1 MESTGTKRHG
11 GYRVSFG
18 GRVFDAVNI
27 LLLLVFIVIVFY
39 PFYFCV
45 MLSFNDGRD
54 ADRGGIYFWPRVFS
68 IENYKIVFSDARL
81 LIAARNTVLR
91 TLLGTVITVFFT
103 SMFAFAASRPHL
115 AFKKLYL
122 TLGFITLY
130 FNGGLIPTYLL
141 IRSLGLLDRFLVYL
155 VPSLFSMFN
164 AIIFMSFFKTLPPGL
179 IDAALI
185 DGASDFHVFLRIAI
199 PVSTPVLAA
208 VALFT
213 GVGQWNSWFDTMLY
227 TRSAQLDT
235 LPHILMKMIQT
246 QRYFEMMADSATA
259 STNMMLQ
266 MQGLTST
273 SLQLATMVITAF
285 PIIAAYPFLQK
296 YFVKGIMIGS
306 IKG

>member
-1 MESTGTKRHG
+1 MGTAHRG
-11 GYRVSFG
+11 GYRVSVG
-18 GRVFDAVNI
+18 GRVFDAINI
-27 LLLLVFIVIVFY
+27 LLLLAFIVVVFY

-54 ADRGGIYFWPRVFS
+54 ADRGGFYFWPRLFS
-68 IENYKIVFSDARL
+68 VENYKIVFSEPRL

-91 TLLGTVITVFFT
+91 TLLGTVTTVFFT
-103 SMFAFAASRPHL
+103 SMFAFAASRPQL
-115 AFKKLYL
+115 AFKKFYL

-141 IRSLGLLDRFLVYL
+141 IRSLGLLDNFLVYL
-155 VPSLFSMFN
+155 VPSMFSMFN
-164 AIIFMSFFKTLPPGL
+164 AIIIMSFFKALPPGL
-179 IDAALI
+179 MDAALI

-227 TRSAQLDT
+227 TRSSQLDT

-246 QRYFEMMADSATA
+246 QRYFEMMAESSTI

-285 PIIAAYPFLQK
+285 PIIVAYPFLQK